1 MAKPPAQVQVKGINP
16 LVRALKRA
24 GDEDMLAALKEA
36 NAEAAGKVHTA
47 AAPRVPVESGS
58 LLASLRG
65 SATARAG
72 YVRAGRKSSSPYS
85 GVIHFGWPARGISPQ
100 PFLFDALDSRR
111 SEVESL
117 FAARI
122 EALALRIQTG
132 PES

>member
-24 GDEDMLAALKEA
+24 GDADMLAALKDA
-36 NAEAAGKVHTA
+36 NAEAAGKVHAA

-65 SATARAG
+65 SATERAG
-72 YVRAGRKSSSPYS
+72 YVRAALKRLPY
-85 GVIHFGWPARGISPQ
+85 GPVVHFGWPRRGIAPQ

-111 SEVESL
+111 TEVEAV
-117 FAARI
+117 FASRI
-122 EALALRIQTG
+122 EALASRIQTG
-132 PES
+132 PSE